1 MAMAPR
7 DLSDS
12 TRLHAAMARWLS
24 ELTRGGMFA
33 TDADLQVVAWNR
45 WMEIHTHR
53 LAPSHRAAPAR
64 RVSRPREPRDRSALS
79 AALDDGRVSTLSHGL
94 HRYLLPLAP
103 THPDLDLAEM
113 PQSCHIGPLMDGE
126 AIVGTV
132 TTIENVSERLTSEAE
147 LRRQIEAQR
156 IARSAA
162 EDGPPREG
170 RFPVDAVSRASAR
183 RSTRCS
189 AGRGSS

>member
-33 TDADLQVVAWNR
+33 TDADLKVVSWNR

-53 LAPSHRAAPAR
+53 LAPQIIGRPLLDVFPDL
-64 RVSRPREPRDRSALS
+64 VSRELDQRYL

-94 HRYLLPLAP
+94 HGYLLALAA
-103 THPDLDLAEM
+103 D
-113 PQSCHIGPLMDGE
+113 
-126 AIVGTV
+126 
-132 TTIENVSERLTSEAE
+132 TS
-147 LRRQIEAQR
+147 
-156 IARSAA
+156 
-162 EDGPPREG
+162 
-170 RFPVDAVSRASAR
+170 
-183 RSTRCS
+183 
-189 AGRGSS
+189 